1 MHKTVKKTITVVIFM
16 AFSSFSYAVNHSGV
30 GTDNGVA
37 VGNNSITTAKSGVA
51 TGDGAISTGENMT
64 REQFAT
70 KYNEYQKNVADRS
83 AKQNE
88 LTRLQNELATAQD
101 AKSRLEQGLSDLIRQ
116 NAANQQIRD
125 KRQQLQGQID
135 KLVADNQLSSSYKE
149 FNNYYNLLSS
159 LDWTQYGQANG
170 IEKCETNCALRLQ
183 KFHQ

>member
-1 MHKTVKKTITVVIFM
+1 MHKTVKKTITVAIFM

-30 GTDNGVA
+30 GTDNSVA
-37 VGNNSITTAKSGVA
+37 VGNNSITTAQSGVA

-70 KYNEYQKNVADRS
+70 KYNEYQKSVADRS

-135 KLVADNQLSSSYKE
+135 RLVADNQLSSSYKE